1 MHILFYNKNIAYSEI
16 LNKEIFLLPIFLQDE
31 KIYIYNNNYF
41 YENWNLDY
49 ESRLIEFIL
58 PLENIEVLQTI
69 NLNKDNLLDLN
80 LKDLFPEYKNKNLA
94 VIIIEDTNSIL
105 EKIFIKTIIMGKN
118 IDKNIQVK
126 RLDNSQQNEFYQKI
140 INEINSELISLVK
153 SQNLIDVKT
162 PSFLNT
168 KFLNSKNYNLVE
180 LNKRIEKIDLI
191 DRVFVQEFNNDYVM
205 LKIKYLGKLDKVIQQ
220 LKEQSIILEL
230 IGDEWRIKANLM
242 DQLVFKFPFKTK
254 YFEQDFYVSSNNFS
268 AYQLI
273 ESWPNWPGKWLNIF
287 GPMGSGKTHLSKI
300 LEKKI
305 KRVMIIDET
314 KINNKVI
321 QNLNSFDCLIIDAFS
336 NKIEENLLYSILNQT
351 KQLDSFML
359 INSKFP
365 LKKFEFKLP
374 DLRSR
379 INSFNFIGIDLPTD
393 DLLKVII
400 SKSFSDKQIN
410 LNPKIT
416 EYIIKNVERSY
427 EKMFKFL
434 SDLDKMSLSSGKSI
448 NINLIKKVLN
458 Q

>member
-1 MHILFYNKNIAYSEI
+1 
-16 LNKEIFLLPIFLQDE
+16 
-31 KIYIYNNNYF
+31 
-41 YENWNLDY
+41 
-49 ESRLIEFIL
+49 
-58 PLENIEVLQTI
+58 
-69 NLNKDNLLDLN
+69 
-80 LKDLFPEYKNKNLA
+80 
-94 VIIIEDTNSIL
+94 
-105 EKIFIKTIIMGKN
+105 
-118 IDKNIQVK
+118 
-126 RLDNSQQNEFYQKI
+126 
-140 INEINSELISLVK
+140 
-153 SQNLIDVKT
+153 
-162 PSFLNT
+162 
-168 KFLNSKNYNLVE
+168 
-180 LNKRIEKIDLI
+180 
-191 DRVFVQEFNNDYVM
+191 
-205 LKIKYLGKLDKVIQQ
+205 
-220 LKEQSIILEL
+220 
-230 IGDEWRIKANLM
+230 M

-254 YFEQDFYVSSNNFS
+254 YFEHDFYVSSNNFS

-314 KINNKVI
+314 KINDKVI
-321 QNLNSFDCLIIDAFS
+321 QNLNRVDCLIIDGFS

-351 KQLDSFML
+351 KQLDSFIV

-458 Q
+458 K